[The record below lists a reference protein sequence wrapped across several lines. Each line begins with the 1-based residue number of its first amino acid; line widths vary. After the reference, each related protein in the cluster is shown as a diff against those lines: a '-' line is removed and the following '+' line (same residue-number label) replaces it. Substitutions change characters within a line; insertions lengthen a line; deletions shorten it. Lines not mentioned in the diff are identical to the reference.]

1 MAKNMKLKKFEEE
14 FEDDFDFSDPV
25 GCDDETITEIMGDL
39 METSNHQM
47 IVALELTKLAVEK
60 SAAGAM
66 NEEKVF
72 AAYKQASKVVVE
84 NFPLKGVFERFN

>member
-1 MAKNMKLKKFEEE
+1 MPKNTKLKKFEEE
-14 FEDDFDFSDPV
+14 FEDDFDFSDAM

-39 METSNHQM
+39 METGNHQM

-60 SAAGAM
+60 STAGTM

-72 AAYKQASKVVVE
+72 AAYKQASKIVAE
-84 NFPLKGVFERFN
+84 NFPLKAVFERFN